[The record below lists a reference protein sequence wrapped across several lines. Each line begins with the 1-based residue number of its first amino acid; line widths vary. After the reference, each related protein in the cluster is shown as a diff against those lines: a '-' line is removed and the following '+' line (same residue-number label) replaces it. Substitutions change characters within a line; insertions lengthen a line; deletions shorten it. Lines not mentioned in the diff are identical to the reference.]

1 MKHSICS
8 FPGIGYVLVI
18 LFAFFGCKRDAIP
31 EAPYEG
37 PLQFILDARHNELLS
52 QDITL
57 FKYADDVVYGL
68 LPTGEGEQNVYTL
81 TVKSPEGS
89 EVLIDGLPYPSDTIS
104 IAMEALFQC
113 TVVDRHGKAVDY
125 QVQLFPDPEIPVFWI
140 ETDGGAPIVSK
151 DDYIDAVLRIDPGR
165 DYRQEERLIPTEIR
179 GRGNSTWGMPKKP
192 YRMKFRDGEAL
203 LGFEATKNWV
213 LLANYSDKTLLRN
226 DIAFEMGRELM
237 SGFIPRT
244 RFVEVYL
251 NGQYEGVYHLTDQ
264 IRVEADRVD
273 IDELDE
279 DEEDTETVTGGYLLE
294 IDDRLDADRWFY
306 SGVLGFP
313 FTFKS
318 PEQPNDV
325 QFDYITRY
333 IDEVET
339 ILADPDI
346 SRRSSEYEALI
357 DVASF
362 VNYYIVS
369 EVVRNNDTGG
379 GLSIYMHKPRG
390 GKLAI
395 GPLWDF
401 DIAMG
406 NINYNGNEAPEGWL
420 IKTKNHWYKG
430 LFKDPKFVQAVKDRW
445 QEVMPAFR
453 QTVLDRIDSMAFGTL
468 HVAQQR
474 NFQRWD
480 ILNEWVWPNY
490 DVFGSYDAE
499 VDYLKTWLTT
509 RIDWM
514 DAEIS
519 RW

>member
-1 MKHSICS
+1 
-8 FPGIGYVLVI
+8 
-18 LFAFFGCKRDAIP
+18 
-31 EAPYEG
+31 
-37 PLQFILDARHNELLS
+37 
-52 QDITL
+52 
-57 FKYADDVVYGL
+57 
-68 LPTGEGEQNVYTL
+68 
-81 TVKSPEGS
+81 
-89 EVLIDGLPYPSDTIS
+89 
-104 IAMEALFQC
+104 
-113 TVVDRHGKAVDY
+113 
-125 QVQLFPDPEIPVFWI
+125 
-140 ETDGGAPIVSK
+140 
-151 DDYIDAVLRIDPGR
+151 
-165 DYRQEERLIPTEIR
+165 
-179 GRGNSTWGMPKKP
+179 
-192 YRMKFRDGEAL
+192 
-203 LGFEATKNWV
+203 
-213 LLANYSDKTLLRN
+213 
-226 DIAFEMGRELM
+226 
-237 SGFIPRT
+237 
-244 RFVEVYL
+244 
-251 NGQYEGVYHLTDQ
+251 
-264 IRVEADRVD
+264 
-273 IDELDE
+273 
-279 DEEDTETVTGGYLLE
+279 
-294 IDDRLDADRWFY
+294 
-306 SGVLGFP
+306 
-313 FTFKS
+313 
-318 PEQPNDV
+318 
-325 QFDYITRY
+325 
-333 IDEVET
+333 
-339 ILADPDI
+339 
-346 SRRSSEYEALI
+346 
-357 DVASF
+357 F

-420 IKTKNHWYKG
+420 IKTKNRWYKG